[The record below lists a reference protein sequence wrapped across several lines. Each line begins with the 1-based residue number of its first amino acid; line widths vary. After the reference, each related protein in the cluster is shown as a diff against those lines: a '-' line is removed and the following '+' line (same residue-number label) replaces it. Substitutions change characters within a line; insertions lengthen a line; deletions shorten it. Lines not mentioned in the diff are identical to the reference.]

1 MKIICL
7 IITVVLKR
15 HSALTLQI
23 NSMPYSVK
31 VNFGQN
37 LSIEVFGDEIGIVT
51 QLLNE
56 TTRKFFPDLP
66 ASKVEI

>member
-1 MKIICL
+1 
-7 IITVVLKR
+7 
-15 HSALTLQI
+15 
-23 NSMPYSVK
+23 MPYSVK

-56 TTRKFFPDLP
+56 TTRKFSPISP
-66 ASKVEI
+66 ASKIEI